1 MQVVGVRSRTDL
13 ARETLQEEA
22 PLPHQLLPGAL
33 GDPLLPWVRR
43 WWAARMACHSNVIS
57 FELHLSNVCLAV
69 LSSALPFLRPGQRV
83 AGAAAGAAVAAPELA
98 TLSYGVKGVRLELE
112 GVVCIVH
119 LRRTHKRELLL

>member
-1 MQVVGVRSRTDL
+1 MC
-13 ARETLQEEA
+13 ARKSA
-22 PLPHQLLPGAL
+22 
-33 GDPLLPWVRR
+33 
-43 WWAARMACHSNVIS
+43 N
-57 FELHLSNVCLAV
+57 V
-69 LSSALPFLRPGQRV
+69 LSTHTAIIMGMGNGEATRSWRRRGSGLRV